1 MLGLVR
7 QGTTEWRRM
16 EKGAPSDVAVLGRAE
31 AWKMHAASLI
41 QCDRK
46 SFGVTLSG
54 AHLRRRFVALP
65 SGVRRSQ
72 SVSRKSKSPYPRLQ
86 LWDGGEG
93 QLGAFQQMA
102 ALSNNLCFPFFFCG
116 RIPGKVAPQQTH
128 SRPTILRGE
137 LCSTGRCARTFGFP
151 TPRLDLSRQHAGPGR
166 GEQWRQHFFGSSFVR
181 RANLL
186 QHAVSPRS

>member
-1 MLGLVR
+1 MAPN
-7 QGTTEWRRM
+7 
-16 EKGAPSDVAVLGRAE
+16 EKGRPQRRGCLGESRGVEDARSLPNSVRPQIIWRNAQWRSSSASVRCAP
-31 AWKMHAASLI
+31 
-41 QCDRK
+41 
-46 SFGVTLSG
+46 
-54 AHLRRRFVALP
+54 LR
-65 SGVRRSQ
+65 VRRSQ

-102 ALSNNLCFPFFFCG
+102 ALSNNLCFHFFSAG
-116 RIPGKVAPQQTH
+116 GSRPQQTH